1 MAAHG
6 KRKRGLP
13 EEHENE
19 ERWLL
24 TYADML
30 TLMFALFMVLFSIS
44 SVNISKYQVL
54 QQSLKAAFS
63 GSILPGGRAIMQSGS
78 ESTAEHTPA
87 TAAVPSVVPLV
98 PTPTSRSSSSTGAAN
113 VSSPAATQAAQAA
126 QAAHAASAKPM
137 STAQLQAAL
146 NSMSASI
153 AEQDKFVA
161 LKRRLDAYARAHGF
175 GNRVQTVI
183 QRRGLVVR
191 VLTDKLLFNSGQATL
206 QPGGLP
212 LLGEVA
218 QLLNVDQSHPITV
231 EGHTDNEPIAS
242 AQFPSNWELSTA
254 RATTVVRF
262 LISRGVAGGRLG
274 AVGYAAL
281 HPIASNATVAGRA
294 LNRRVEIVLMRLN
307 PVPPS

>member
-6 KRKRGLP
+6 KRGKRGHAA
-13 EEHENE
+13 EVESE

-30 TLMFALFMVLFSIS
+30 TLLFALFMVLFSIS

-63 GSILPGGRAIMQSGS
+63 GSILPGGRAVLQSGS
-78 ESTAEHTPA
+78 ESTAAHTPA
-87 TAAVPSVVPLV
+87 TAAVPSIVPLV
-98 PTPTSRSSSSTGAAN
+98 PTPTSRSSSSTGAASAP
-113 VSSPAATQAAQAA
+113 SSAAALAAKAA
-126 QAAHAASAKPM
+126 AAKPLT
-137 STAQLQAAL
+137 SAQLQAAL
-146 NSMSASI
+146 NSMAASV
-153 AEQDKFVA
+153 AEQDSFA
-161 LKRRLDAYARAHGF
+161 SLQKRLNAYARAHGF
-175 GNRVQTVI
+175 SAAVQTVI

-191 VLTDKLLFNSGQATL
+191 VLTDKLLFASGQATL
-206 QPGGLP
+206 QPEGQP
-212 LLGEVA
+212 LMDEVA
-218 QLLNVDQSHPITV
+218 QLLNVDKSHPITV
-231 EGHTDNEPIAS
+231 EGHTDNVPIAT

-262 LISRGVAGGRLG
+262 LIAHRVGAGRLG

-281 HPIASNATVAGRA
+281 HPLASDATAAGRA